1 MAQWLYILYLQN
13 CTFMLIFKEVLSIKV
28 ASNNNYMKQF
38 MLNNDMAQ

>member
-1 MAQWLYILYLQN
+1 
-13 CTFMLIFKEVLSIKV
+13 MLIFKEVLSIKV